1 MRLLKDLL
9 YKAGTSEVRGSTAVE
24 VASVSFN
31 SAEVKEGCLFIAIR
45 GTRVDGH
52 QFIPMAVAA
61 GATAVVCEE
70 FPTEIKEGVTY
81 VQVADSQLALAQI
94 ASNFYDNPSRE
105 LELVGITGTNGKTTT
120 ATLLFELF
128 RHLGYSCGLI
138 STVANRIND
147 EIHTAT
153 HTTPD
158 PLRLNQLLRQMADEH
173 CTHCFMEVS
182 SHAVAQRRV
191 AGLEFR
197 GGVFTNITHDH
208 LDYHITFDEYLRA
221 KKGFFDQLGD
231 EAFALYNADDR
242 HGKIMVQNSNAMVKT
257 FGIKSMADYRC
268 RIVENSFSGLLLN
281 LDGHEVAY
289 RLIGKF
295 NAYNL
300 TGIYAT
306 AVLLGEDPLQVL
318 TQLSLLGA
326 VEGRFEYILSGNLV
340 TGIVDYAHTPDA
352 LQNVLTTIRDLRT
365 GNEQVIT
372 VVGCG
377 GDRDR
382 TKRPEMARIACK
394 LSSKVI
400 LTSDNPRSEN
410 AETIIEEMKA
420 GVQPQHYR
428 KVLAVTD
435 RREAIRVACTL
446 ANGGD
451 IILIAGKG
459 HEKYQEIKGVKHPF
473 DDKQVLEESFKIFE
487 T

>member
-1 MRLLKDLL
+1 MRPLKDLL

-31 SAEVKEGCLFIAIR
+31 SAEVKEGGLFIAIR

-61 GATAVVCEE
+61 CAVAVVCEE
-70 FPTEIKEGVTY
+70 FPAEMKDGVTY

-94 ASNFYDNPSRE
+94 ASNYYDNPSRE

-138 STVANRIND
+138 STVANRINNK
-147 EIHTAT
+147 IHTAT

-221 KKGFFDQLGD
+221 KKGFFDQLGED
-231 EAFALYNADDR
+231 AFALYNADDR
-242 HGKIMVQNSNAMVKT
+242 HGKIVVQNCSALVKT

-281 LDGHEVAY
+281 LDGHEVSC
-289 RLIGKF
+289 RLIGRF

-306 AVLLGEDPLQVL
+306 AVLLGEDPLLVL
-318 TQLSLLGA
+318 TKLSLLGA

-382 TKRPEMARIACK
+382 TKRPEMARIACE

-400 LTSDNPRSEN
+400 LTSDNPRSEDPE
-410 AETIIEEMKA
+410 AIIGEMKA
-420 GVQPQHYR
+420 GVQPQHFR
-428 KVLAVTD
+428 KVLTVTD
-435 RREAIRVACTL
+435 RLEAIRVACSL

-451 IILIAGKG
+451 IILVAGKG
-459 HEKYQEIKGVKHPF
+459 HEKYQEVKGEKQPF
-473 DDKQVLEESFKIFE
+473 DDKQILEESFKIFE
-487 T
+487 S